1 MGKQEDLEFV
11 DLLENMS
18 PEELSSLSE
27 EEMDA
32 LLAAKMRVSADEN
45 PDDPHL
51 ASIANAFRDGSGD
64 DYEDSGQ
71 GFDTPEF
78 STPSFGEP
86 EPQYVEEE
94 TFSDGFDVENGEQTG
109 IDGSGESDDFAENP
123 AIADSVGD
131 TSNVDYDSVD
141 NYEDEYSNDDY
152 LGGDATPPEPDNSFM
167 PQRPQHPQDD
177 FDEKSLQEELA
188 GNDVEG
194 TDPFS
199 DKVDLEDEKQGIVE
213 KIKALPTP
221 IKFGVP
227 VVLVVMALAISL
239 LSGGEE
245 NTAQPIGNGQAA
257 DQGGAAAPADGHAP
271 LPDEGDKDEPVL
283 LTDYIDTTS
292 AKCMDNPA
300 SKGMGPTKAFS
311 SIETDAWV
319 CYRAMGIDGAV
330 MNIMF
335 REPVT
340 LTEIRLTPG
349 FNFLQQ
355 QSGEDKWVQHR
366 VVSRIL
372 WRAGGQQFVQE
383 IEPQRNEVAYIFDK
397 PVTTESMSLTIQQS
411 VVPDGAVEQSST
423 VGDGVFAGEH
433 SGESSV
439 GKLQDATAIQ
449 NLQIYGY
456 PGKES
461 APGKPAGKQ
470 ESPKQTS
477 GQQSQPIQ
485 NANRGRA
492 PSASAP
498 AAPAAP
504 AGAK

>member
-51 ASIANAFRDGSGD
+51 ASIASAFRDGSD
-64 DYEDSGQ
+64 DNYAGQ
-71 GFDTPEF
+71 DEEFGTPEF
-78 STPSFGEP
+78 GTPSFGEP
-86 EPQYVEEE
+86 DQNYGQEDS
-94 TFSDGFDVENGEQTG
+94 FSDGFDVDQGEPTG
-109 IDGSGESDDFAENP
+109 IDGDDSDAELAENP
-123 AIADSVGD
+123 AVADSVGD
-131 TSNVDYDSVD
+131 AGNVDYDSVD
-141 NYEDEYSNDDY
+141 NYEDEYTNDDY
-152 LGGDATPPEPDNSFM
+152 LGGDETPQEPDNSFT
-167 PQRPQHPQDD
+167 PQRPQHPQDN
-177 FDEKSLQEELA
+177 FDEKSLQEELS

-194 TDPFS
+194 SDPFS
-199 DKVDLEDEKQGIVE
+199 DKVDLEDEKQGFVE
-213 KIKALPTP
+213 KIKALPAP
-221 IKFGVP
+221 VKFGVP
-227 VVLVVMALAISL
+227 IVLVVMALAISL

-257 DQGGAAAPADGHAP
+257 DQGGGAAAPADGHAP

-292 AKCMDNPA
+292 AKCVDNPA

-330 MNIMF
+330 MNIVF

-372 WRAGGQQFVQE
+372 WRAGGQQFVQD

-411 VVPDGAVEQSST
+411 VVPDGAVEQDGN
-423 VGDGVFAGEH
+423 VGDGVFAGEQ
-433 SGESSV
+433 SNESSV

-461 APGKPAGKQ
+461 APGKPAGEQ
-470 ESPKQTS
+470 ESPKQPS
-477 GQQSQPIQ
+477 GQQGQQ
-485 NANRGRA
+485 GQQGQT
-492 PSASAP
+492 P
-498 AAPAAP
+498 AAPGAP
-504 AGAK
+504 APSGAQ

>member
-51 ASIANAFRDGSGD
+51 ASIAGAFRDGHDGNYD
-64 DYEDSGQ
+64 AQDGE
-71 GFDTPEF
+71 FD
-78 STPSFGEP
+78 TPSFGEP
-86 EPQYVEEE
+86 DQNYGREDP
-94 TFSDGFDVENGEQTG
+94 FADGFDVEQGEETG
-109 IDGSGESDDFAENP
+109 IDGNTDENDLAENP
-123 AIADSVGD
+123 AVADSVGD
-131 TSNVDYDSVD
+131 AGNVDYDSVD
-141 NYEDEYSNDDY
+141 NYEDEYTNDDY
-152 LGGDATPPEPDNSFM
+152 LGGDEPPQEPDNSFT
-167 PQRPQHPQDD
+167 PQRPQHPQDN
-177 FDEKSLQEELA
+177 FDENSLQEELA
-188 GNDVEG
+188 GSDVEG

-199 DKVDLEDEKQGIVE
+199 DKVDLEDEKQGFVD
-213 KIKALPTP
+213 KIKSLPAP
-221 IKFGVP
+221 VKFGVP
-227 VVLVVMALAISL
+227 VVLVVMALVISL
-239 LSGGEE
+239 ISGGEE
-245 NTAQPIGNGQAA
+245 NTSQPIGNGHAA

-271 LPDEGDKDEPVL
+271 LPDEGDTDEPVL

-330 MNIMF
+330 MNIVF

-383 IEPQRNEVAYIFDK
+383 IEPQRSEVAYIFDK

-411 VVPDGAVEQSST
+411 VVPDGAVEQDGN
-423 VGDGVFAGEH
+423 VGDGVFAGEQ
-433 SGESSV
+433 SNESSV

-461 APGKPAGKQ
+461 APGNSAGKQ
-470 ESPKQTS
+470 EPPKQPAN
-477 GQQSQPIQ
+477 QQVQ
-485 NANRGRA
+485 NE
-492 PSASAP
+492 AP
-498 AAPAAP
+498 AAPAPGSASESR
-504 AGAK
+504 